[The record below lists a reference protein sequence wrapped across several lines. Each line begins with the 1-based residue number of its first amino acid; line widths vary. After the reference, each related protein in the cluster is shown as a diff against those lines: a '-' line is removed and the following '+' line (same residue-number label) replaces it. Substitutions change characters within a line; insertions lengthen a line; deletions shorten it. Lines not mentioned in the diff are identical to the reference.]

1 MVLSFCLSI
10 LRRSLKKYCIPV
22 VVLKNCEPECSYI
35 LAELFDMCLE
45 GVFFFPDCWKVL
57 LVVPVFKN
65 VGVRSTAKI
74 YSPVSLFSV
83 VSKIFKK
90 LVNNSVVNHIEK
102 WPFSDFHYG
111 FTSSQSTA
119 GLLTVASDRIARAF
133 NLSRATRAIAT
144 YIQGY

>member
-1 MVLSFCLSI
+1 M
-10 LRRSLKKYCIPV
+10 
-22 VVLKNCEPECSYI
+22 
-35 LAELFDMCLE
+35 
-45 GVFFFPDCWKVL
+45 
-57 LVVPVFKN
+57 VPVFKN

-119 GLLTVASDRIARAF
+119 DLLTVASDRIARAF
-133 NLSRATRAIAT
+133 NRSRATRAIAT